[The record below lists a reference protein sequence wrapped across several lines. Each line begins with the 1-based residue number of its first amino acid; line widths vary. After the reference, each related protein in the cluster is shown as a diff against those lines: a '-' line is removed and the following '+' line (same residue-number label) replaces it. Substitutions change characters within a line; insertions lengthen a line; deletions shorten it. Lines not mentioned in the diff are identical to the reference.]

1 VKCLNS
7 HNFSFALKILFN
19 VNGKSQ
25 THPWLMSGKVSTFD
39 FGICL
44 RNIPGL
50 VGTFQGIFESHSCKE
65 TCDVHVKSPN
75 NQQAMKFTHLGLLV
89 IEPFWSKLVLTQKWV
104 SLSWEATHVG
114 IMTYTKVMQKQPYS
128 GSPNPIIHS
137 FNIHFSTFDGCKKL
151 SLPCGVNEMQFFL
164 EFRFAAKLVIIFR
177 KIYSNLAI
185 IYLWSTNL

>member
-1 VKCLNS
+1 M
-7 HNFSFALKILFN
+7 
-19 VNGKSQ
+19 
-25 THPWLMSGKVSTFD
+25 THPWLMSGKVCTFD

-44 RNIPGL
+44 RNIPVL

-75 NQQAMKFTHLGLLV
+75 HQQAMKFTHLGLLV

-128 GSPNPIIHS
+128 GSQTPS
-137 FNIHFSTFDGCKKL
+137 FIPSTFIL
-151 SLPCGVNEMQFFL
+151 VPLM
-164 EFRFAAKLVIIFR
+164 AAKNCPALCCQWDVVLLGISVCSQIGDH
-177 KIYSNLAI
+177 L
-185 IYLWSTNL
+185 